1 MGGVWR
7 RRWQRNQTGHSS
19 FLSYPHTVMRGG
31 NKEELRAI
39 LVYPLYLVPSE
50 RNTFYLKKKN
60 MDFYLVYRKHVQ
72 IKESSNN
79 PYITILVSIIL
90 NEENHV
96 V

>member
-50 RNTFYLKKKN
+50 RNTFYLKKK
-60 MDFYLVYRKHVQ
+60 KHGFLFSLQ
-72 IKESSNN
+72 K
-79 PYITILVSIIL
+79 TCTDQGKF
-90 NEENHV
+90 
-96 V
+96 

>member
-1 MGGVWR
+1 
-7 RRWQRNQTGHSS
+7 
-19 FLSYPHTVMRGG
+19 
-31 NKEELRAI
+31 
-39 LVYPLYLVPSE
+39 
-50 RNTFYLKKKN
+50 
-60 MDFYLVYRKHVQ
+60 MDLYLVYRKHVQ